1 MIEVLERLVRIDID
15 FSIVEFMPATEE
27 GFSFEI
33 KENHTEEEK
42 ILLAEALAHQII
54 EYARD
59 DIAKNDKELNPDLD
73 FARQIGFRKFLNFPK
88 KKGRFEGSFGL
99 GNGLTNVFNIS
110 FINVNGAA
118 DKHFDFIWYEKVLKC
133 VIDYFDPDYSS
144 LIFGNMKYYEMKE
157 EVGMPVLAGWIT
169 YFKDGA
175 EILVPDNME
184 GATVEQYKNGKL
196 VVLSRDEADYYNLT
210 AEQKRDVVLKIMKQL
225 KQKE

>member
-1 MIEVLERLVRIDID
+1 
-15 FSIVEFMPATEE
+15 
-27 GFSFEI
+27 
-33 KENHTEEEK
+33 
-42 ILLAEALAHQII
+42 
-54 EYARD
+54 
-59 DIAKNDKELNPDLD
+59 
-73 FARQIGFRKFLNFPK
+73 
-88 KKGRFEGSFGL
+88 
-99 GNGLTNVFNIS
+99 
-110 FINVNGAA
+110 
-118 DKHFDFIWYEKVLKC
+118 
-133 VIDYFDPDYSS
+133 
-144 LIFGNMKYYEMKE
+144 MKE